1 MTTRIAYIL
10 VKKNPLTSKNLGEKM
25 STDEAS
31 RYDFF
36 APSFKTCTSRV
47 NIQIFLNSSDR

>member
-10 VKKNPLTSKNLGEKM
+10 VKKNPLTSKDLGEKM
-25 STDEAS
+25 STDQAS

-47 NIQIFLNSSDR
+47 NIQICLNASDR